1 MYRIAICDTEEKV
14 VEELTEKLNRIAPK
28 FNAEIQIYKYTEG
41 KEMIISHIRY
51 NLIFLD
57 IKGIEEIKTARK
69 IRRLDS
75 QVQIVYMTDKLRYL
89 KEAYK
94 IHAFDYIQKPC
105 KEADIRRVLEDYLK
119 FTNFI
124 KKDVIKLRQTNGRDI
139 LVSADSIIYISCGT
153 KKREVIVITKNNDYI
168 CKGIINE
175 IYSELSNFDFFMPHR
190 SHIVNL
196 SEVKTY
202 IKNEKIY
209 MNNDDEI
216 PLSKGRSKEFEE
228 KYKKKLEVL
237 L

>member
-1 MYRIAICDTEEKV
+1 
-14 VEELTEKLNRIAPK
+14 
-28 FNAEIQIYKYTEG
+28 
-41 KEMIISHIRY
+41 MIISHIRY